1 MAEQNIKKNAKEDV
15 WITVRNRH
23 TPGQTV
29 TVASASFS
37 VNDSDGTSVQGSAS
51 ATITDNS
58 TLTPDVSGLVD
69 TSAAAFVAASWYEV
83 IFVVTIGSEEFH
95 EVVWVE
101 CVEDRL

>member
-1 MAEQNIKKNAKEDV
+1 MAEQNIRKNAKEDV
-15 WITVRNRH
+15 YITVRNRH

-29 TVASASFS
+29 TVVSATFS
-37 VNDSDGTSVQGSAS
+37 VNDADGTEVQASAS

-69 TSAAAFVAASWYEV
+69 TSVAAFVATSWYEV
-83 IFVVTIGSEEFH
+83 IFVVTIGSEELH
-95 EVVWVE
+95 EVVWIQ